1 MTSPPDFVAP
11 LNADGTRVPA
21 RRGLPLA
28 LFGSAADFYV
38 GDQEEWPAANFAPPA
53 TGELL
58 YYTTSL
64 PEVRIGG
71 VNAQVL
77 FSGLAPGL
85 PGVWQ
90 INILIPA
97 SMEAGSNV
105 PVVVRYA
112 GEDLNATVTVE

>member
-1 MTSPPDFVAP
+1 MTSPPDFVAA

-21 RRGLPLA
+21 RRGQPLA
-28 LFGSAADFYV
+28 LFGSAGDFYV

-53 TGELL
+53 SGQIL
-58 YYTTSL
+58 YYTTRL
-64 PEVRIGG
+64 PEVRVGG

-90 INILIPA
+90 INILIPP

-105 PVVVRYA
+105 PVVIRYA
-112 GEDLNATVTVE
+112 DEDLNATITVE